1 MYRSPRTAQITLS
14 RNQRYTTMSKR
25 AANEF
30 LASARSAFEHSR
42 TRELLVGVNLIH
54 VHGSPAG
61 YPPWSSPSTIPYVA
75 QSARSTAHNTLFMS
89 FQPPLPVRFL
99 SLSLSYPREQVG
111 RVAKRVISTIFHQ
124 RRRGNENT
132 TIIEIIRHR
141 TVKQDTRLLAPIICR
156 VARRVFFFQ

>member
-1 MYRSPRTAQITLS
+1 MIYRSPWTAQITLS

-25 AANEF
+25 ANEF
-30 LASARSAFEHSR
+30 LAFAYSAFEHSR

-54 VHGSPAG
+54 VHGSPAE

-75 QSARSTAHNTLFMS
+75 QSARPTAHNTLFMS
-89 FQPPLPVRFL
+89 FQPLCQSAL
-99 SLSLSYPREQVG
+99 SLVE
-111 RVAKRVISTIFHQ
+111 RVAERVISTIFHQ

-141 TVKQDTRLLAPIICR
+141 TVKQDTRLLAPITCR
-156 VARRVFFFQ
+156 ATARRVFSHREIRG